1 MKIKLVI
8 FDFWKTLAFAPDYDP
23 QKFYSSLGRFGIEV
37 KGKDDMKRFSSFFSK
52 LMYLSKGWT
61 SFSQELLGEFGKDK
75 KKENLKAFADFL
87 EENMAYKIYSDVKE
101 VLNIPYEKAIL
112 TDSAR
117 FFVENS
123 ELKSFGRIFT
133 PAETKSL
140 KPDPKVFLTV
150 VNNFKIKSEE
160 CVMVGDDIERDLV
173 SAKELGMK
181 TILIDRE
188 NRYPDYKEI
197 KIKSFGELE
206 AALAGL

>member
-1 MKIKLVI
+1 MEIKLVI
-8 FDFWKTLAFAPDYDP
+8 FDFWKTLAFAPEYNP
-23 QKFYSSLGRFGIEV
+23 EKFFFSLGRFGLEI
-37 KGKDDMKRFSSFFSK
+37 KGKEETKHFSSFFSK
-52 LMYLSKGWT
+52 LMRQSKGWMD
-61 SFSQELLGEFGKDK
+61 FSEQLLSEFKKDK
-75 KKENLKAFADFL
+75 DKESVKVFADFL
-87 EENMAYKIYSDVKE
+87 KENIAYKIYGDVKE
-101 VLNIPYEKAIL
+101 ILNIPYEKAIL

-123 ELKSFGRIFT
+123 ELKNFGRIFT

-150 VNNFKIKSEE
+150 INDFKLKPEE

-173 SAKELGMK
+173 SAKNLGMK

-188 NRYPDYKEI
+188 NRYPDYKGI
-197 KIKSFGELE
+197 KINSFDKLE